1 MSLPSDLSC
10 TTSPETTFHS
20 ASAELSRPENLA
32 PHEHGSQTTSHGLT
46 ASHSL
51 TASHG
56 LTASHALAQ
65 ARADTLGETPDG
77 TGEHTCDGNAIDA
90 DSAFQPHILGMSKDD
105 AWVAIRRFNLLVFRV
120 KASKNRPL
128 TDFDIGS
135 SEQAETS
142 PEQLQAQLAR
152 LYMIVIIGLFAVYK
166 HMVRLRSW
174 REPQR
179 TSKFLSVYLAAW
191 LMNLLAPTLFL
202 FIMLMVIS
210 PASRSLCFPHTP
222 PSIVDAKTG
231 EVQQAS
237 EGVMASETSVTGAPE
252 THKGEAV
259 EQEAHSFIT
268 SFSKVRVAPDCLCM
282 KTLGANGSSSS

>member
-1 MSLPSDLSC
+1 MSLPLDLSC
-10 TTSPETTFHS
+10 TTSPETAFHS
-20 ASAELSRPENLA
+20 APAELSRPESIA
-32 PHEHGSQTTSHGLT
+32 SHEHGAQ
-46 ASHSL
+46 

-65 ARADTLGETPDG
+65 VRADKLGDTPDG

-90 DSAFQPHILGMSKDD
+90 DAAFQPHILGMSKDD
-105 AWVAIRRFNLLVFRV
+105 AWVAIRRFNLLVFRI
-120 KASKNRPL
+120 KASKNWPL
-128 TDFDIGS
+128 TDFDMGS
-135 SEQAETS
+135 SEQAEAS

-152 LYMIVIIGLFAVYK
+152 LYMTFIIGLFAVYK
-166 HMVRLRSW
+166 HIVRLRSL

-210 PASRSLCFPHTP
+210 PASRPLCFPQIP

-231 EVQQAS
+231 GVQQAPA
-237 EGVMASETSVTGAPE
+237 GVMASETSVTGAPE

-268 SFSKVRVAPDCLCM
+268 SFSKVRVATDFLCRE
-282 KTLGANGSSSS
+282 TPGADGSSCSLS